1 MSTLREAA
9 QQALE
14 ALEEY
19 QAKGAPFWSCDAA
32 VAALRAALEQPEQ
45 EQAPA
50 CWVTVFGLAALRNG
64 RSASVRVY
72 AENGGSDVPLYT
84 RGGA

>member
-1 MSTLREAA
+1 MSTLREAPETPPEVKTEA
-9 QQALE
+9 EKVAYCAGWWAALE
-14 ALEEY
+14 TVR
-19 QAKGAPFWSCDAA
+19 K
-32 VAALRAALEQPEQ
+32 EQPEQ

-84 RGGA
+84 KEQR